1 MALAGAFDGQEKES
15 VLWRF
20 IDLTSVGVER
30 CPLCRWGEHCHCSS
44 QVSRPVK
51 RKQILFGI
59 FYCVFQILEKVAI
72 VNWFLFQFKNKDCS
86 LFWSKALSP
95 TSVSLINFCKP
106 LFPLFLV
113 MYIYCRLGAHKRK
126 GEKPGA
132 IVQDFKV
139 IQIIAHEKYNKRTQ
153 SNDVA
158 LLKLDR
164 EARLNR

>member
-1 MALAGAFDGQEKES
+1 MALAGTFDGQEKES

-95 TSVSLINFCKP
+95 TSVSLINFSSHYFHCSLSCIFIADQEHIKEKVKDQVRLSKTLR
-106 LFPLFLV
+106 LF
-113 MYIYCRLGAHKRK
+113 R
-126 GEKPGA
+126 
-132 IVQDFKV
+132 
-139 IQIIAHEKYNKRTQ
+139 
-153 SNDVA
+153 
-158 LLKLDR
+158 
-164 EARLNR
+164 